1 MYMEKSESVT
11 SPQDHEGKKKLSN
24 DKESI
29 EVWMRKFYLLWKN
42 ISEEKQKIP
51 IGPVNYFA

>member
-42 ISEEKQKIP
+42 ISEEKQKTEKL
-51 IGPVNYFA
+51 GQ